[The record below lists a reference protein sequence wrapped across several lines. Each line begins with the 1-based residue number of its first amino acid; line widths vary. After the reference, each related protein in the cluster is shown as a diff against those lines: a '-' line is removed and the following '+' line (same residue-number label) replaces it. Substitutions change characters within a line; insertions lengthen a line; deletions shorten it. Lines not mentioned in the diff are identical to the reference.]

1 MVKLLGLTQ
10 WDQDENVCSNRMAG
24 WNENSGGMGI
34 EKSIL
39 DPLFDEVPHA
49 FCMLV
54 YILSVLLHS
63 KNLTLINFDVYK
75 SFL

>member
-1 MVKLLGLTQ
+1 
-10 WDQDENVCSNRMAG
+10 MAE
-24 WNENSGGMGI
+24 WNEKQWGNVGL

-49 FCMLV
+49 FCMFV
-54 YILSVLLHS
+54 YILNVLLHRI
-63 KNLTLINFDVYK
+63 NLTLIGFDISK